1 MKKWIAGMLL
11 AVLMLAGCGK
21 QQTYR
26 VQITVPAGS
35 EMAFYFS
42 EEQIAAVGKK
52 ITISAGQEL
61 GNTEVLL
68 CPVSDTVTPGYV
80 ATVLTSGKP
89 VTFDADVGVWFTV
102 GLRLQNDTDAAKT
115 FSVEVSGVEVRIP

>member
-1 MKKWIAGMLL
+1 MKKWIVFVFLL
-11 AVLMLAGCGK
+11 ILILSGCGK
-21 QQTYR
+21 RDTFR

-35 EMAFYFS
+35 EKAFYFS

-52 ITISAGQEL
+52 ITVSAGQEL
-61 GNTEVLL
+61 GDMQVLL

-80 ATVLTSGKP
+80 ATDLTPGKP

-102 GLRLQNDTDAAKT
+102 GLRLQNDTDTDKT
-115 FSVEVSGVEVRIP
+115 FFVEVKGVEVRIP

>member
-1 MKKWIAGMLL
+1 MKKWIAVMLL
-11 AVLMLAGCGK
+11 AALMLAGCGK
-21 QQTYR
+21 SHTYR

-35 EMAFYFS
+35 EKAFYFS

-52 ITISAGQEL
+52 ITVSAGQEL
-61 GNTEVLL
+61 GDTQVLL

-80 ATVLTSGKP
+80 ATALTSGKP

-102 GLRLQNDTDAAKT
+102 GLCLQNDTDTDKT